1 MDRYRQ
7 SSDYPPEMMMVPPN
21 LCTPSEHHPRR
32 VDIYFLNVYQTSEN
46 RFNHPVT
53 FMFPNIYHSISLPP
67 NSARFESLNLHDGDC
82 FKVHTKGQ
90 TTDPPPI
97 EVDAAEST
105 MCIFLADNN
114 KETNDMDAFQH
125 CWAKYDYLAPAA
137 SWIFSYN
144 ALSKDFAPVDVLV
157 LQANSDPLEEDSPS
171 VLKIM
176 HNVTTGEGMPAML
189 TAGTYIV
196 KTFLASTV
204 YTPEEFLATPS
215 VAEMS
220 VIDFKPRSYHF
231 NILYGGEVATN
242 GELKSIGRVLLEP
255 PSPINATQF
264 LIERARNKTRLVHS
278 TTPPFHHS
286 SAMSLHTGD
295 GSGSIAR
302 MSIAVSILLTVVCHL
317 LQGLR

>member
-1 MDRYRQ
+1 MLHKSLLRKVSCNVQ
-7 SSDYPPEMMMVPPN
+7 N
-21 LCTPSEHHPRR
+21 LKRKKEK
-32 VDIYFLNVYQTSEN
+32 EN
-46 RFNHPVT
+46 T
-53 FMFPNIYHSISLPP
+53 
-67 NSARFESLNLHDGDC
+67 
-82 FKVHTKGQ
+82 
-90 TTDPPPI
+90 
-97 EVDAAEST
+97 
-105 MCIFLADNN
+105 
-114 KETNDMDAFQH
+114 
-125 CWAKYDYLAPAA
+125 
-137 SWIFSYN
+137 
-144 ALSKDFAPVDVLV
+144 VLV
-157 LQANSDPLEEDSPS
+157 LCCVVFCCVQ
-171 VLKIM
+171 
-176 HNVTTGEGMPAML
+176 
-189 TAGTYIV
+189 
-196 KTFLASTV
+196 TFLASTV

-317 LQGLR
+317 LQALR